1 MLITQLDTYSGLG
14 GFLLNTPVSMYT
26 LSDVNQLVCYLL
38 TYNNPILQIWE
49 WGSLNRPI
57 FVHKGTPDSLVS
69 PANPL
74 VAGQFVIRYMP
85 CRLAICVKFWSFT
98 VQKLKFSF
106 KDFFSKCD
114 QNPQLVTFAEEIL
127 SGKLHFSCS
136 AFSEMPSVAKL
147 SIKLSNPLILL
158 DFEDLA
164 LIWHAI

>member
-49 WGSLNRPI
+49 WGFLNRPI

-98 VQKLKFSF
+98 VQNWSFPLRISSVNVTKTRSWSHLLKKSSVENFIFRAALSP
-106 KDFFSKCD
+106 KCL
-114 QNPQLVTFAEEIL
+114 Q
-127 SGKLHFSCS
+127 
-136 AFSEMPSVAKL
+136 
-147 SIKLSNPLILL
+147 
-158 DFEDLA
+158 
-164 LIWHAI
+164 